1 MRYLK
6 LFEEFRESKGKL
18 PLNKINQEEFK
29 KLLRENCQ
37 DFISLVKRLDYNFN
51 IRRNFLFR
59 KFKESHGDFVYS
71 YPSQSEHVRIAPW
84 SEWGNYHNLMVSNLE
99 SWKDYPRRNKSLICA
114 GIERARNHGGSQL
127 YLIIPYDKT
136 KIGVCPKYEFWE
148 SFKTY
153 TEERMYLPDWC
164 KRVISIVEEENNVK
178 LGDENWEELVT
189 YLDKKYDTKLLMKHH
204 QIRWD
209 WYDDSKTLLQNL
221 NEYLRPESN
230 GFVLKTF
237 KDLQP
242 LLVSSNHECWFEGEC
257 IMIKCNEGHDDLLN
271 WSKEEL
277 KSIFG

>member
-18 PLNKINQEEFK
+18 PLKEIDIEEFK
-29 KLLRENCQ
+29 KLLRENCH
-37 DFISLVKRLDYNFN
+37 DFISLVKNLDYNFN
-51 IRRNFLFR
+51 EKRNFLFR
-59 KFKESHGDFVYS
+59 KFKESHGDFIYS

-84 SEWGNYHNLMVSNLE
+84 SGWGNYHNLMVSNLE

-114 GIERARNHGGSQL
+114 GIKRAIGHEGSQL

-153 TEERMYLPDWC
+153 TEDRIYLPNWC
-164 KRVISIVEEENNVK
+164 KRIINIVETENDIK
-178 LGDENWEELVT
+178 LGGESWEEILP
-189 YLDKKYDTKLLMKHH
+189 YLDKKYARYKFKHLIKLP
-204 QIRWD
+204 
-209 WYDDSKTLLQNL
+209 WYNELVVNKTLLQNL
-221 NEYLRPESN
+221 NEYLSPKSN

-237 KDLQP
+237 KDLHP
-242 LLVSSNHECWFEGEC
+242 LLLSSDHECWFEGEC
-257 IMIKCNEGHDDLLN
+257 IMISYEDLLN
-271 WSKEEL
+271 WSKDEL